1 MNSPQSKL
9 CVKSLRLLAD
19 FWSLQIIESLSE
31 KPQRYCELQR
41 ATGDMNPVTLTK
53 KLHELE
59 AAKLIVHIENPE
71 QILYYKLTPLG
82 HQATP
87 VLQAIKRF
95 SKLYEQQAKVSKKV
109 AG

>member
-1 MNSPQSKL
+1 MNTPQPKT

-19 FWSLQIIESLSE
+19 FWSLQIIESLNE

-59 AAKLIVHIENPE
+59 AAKLIVHIESPE
-71 QILYYKLTPLG
+71 HISYYKLTPLG

-95 SKLYEQQAKVSKKV
+95 SKLYEQQAKVNKKV
-109 AG
+109 AS